1 MNNTI
6 GDSAMKNQVIKLLL
20 VDDEESILKIIS
32 TILGKKEE
40 LEVITANSG
49 SMALDILANQKVDIV
64 ISDYQMPKMNGLELL
79 QKLREKDKT
88 KPFILLTGRGRED
101 IAIKAL
107 NLGASYYTKKTA
119 DVSSVVS
126 ELLHVISD
134 IDIDQEPDIEI
145 EIPDLIDKLSGLQ
158 SIGLFKG
165 DIEER
170 LKLIQS
176 FKEDFISYQFENN
189 FSDWEE
195 IFKALGNKLRLAIL
209 ALITHGIN
217 QSFEIEHIL
226 NVSQPTVSH
235 HLKILS
241 DAGIVKLEKSGKW
254 NVIQMEANSKNS
266 RVNVGIELLKCLLVG
281 HIFNDT

>member
-1 MNNTI
+1 
-6 GDSAMKNQVIKLLL
+6 MKNQVIKLLL